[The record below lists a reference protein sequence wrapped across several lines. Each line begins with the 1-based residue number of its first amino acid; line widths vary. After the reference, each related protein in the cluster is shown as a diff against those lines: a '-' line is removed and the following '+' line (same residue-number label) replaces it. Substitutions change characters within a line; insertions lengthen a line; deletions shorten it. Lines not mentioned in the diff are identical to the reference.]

1 MFRTLIQWILTV
13 KLGIYLV
20 VNYVR
25 FKRFYNNGDKEK
37 FYKIASK
44 SYDLYCDTIFKS
56 SNMNFE
62 VLGLENIDM
71 EETYLIVSNHLG
83 LADIATI
90 LKAFPKYLNFV
101 CKKEIANVIVL
112 SNWMRMCGC
121 IFLDRESARNSISE
135 INRGVENLKN
145 GMSMCIFPEGTRS
158 TTGKI
163 GEFKKGSFKMS
174 LKSGAKILPMVLV
187 GTRSVYEDN
196 NKRIAK
202 GDVKAIFLEPID
214 VKKLSSEE
222 INDLNSIVRDRIDE
236 VYRKFV

>member
-1 MFRTLIQWILTV
+1 MFRTLIHWILTA

-20 VNYVR
+20 INYGR
-25 FKRFYNNGDKEK
+25 FKRFYKNKDWEN
-37 FYKIASK
+37 FYKIAKK
-44 SYDLYCDTIFKS
+44 SYRLYCDTIFKS

-62 VLGLENIDM
+62 VLGLENINMD
-71 EETYLIVSNHLG
+71 ETYLMVSNHLG
-83 LADIATI
+83 LADIAAI
-90 LKAFPKYLNFV
+90 VKAFPKYFNFV

-121 IFLDRESARNSISE
+121 IFLDRESARNSIPE

-145 GMSMCIFPEGTRS
+145 GISMCIFPEGTRS
-158 TTGKI
+158 TTGEI

-174 LKSGAKILPMVLV
+174 LKSGAKILPTVLV

-196 NKRIAK
+196 NKKIAK
-202 GDVKAIFLEPID
+202 GNVKVIFLEPID
-214 VKKLSSEE
+214 VKKLNSEE
-222 INDLNSIVRDRIDE
+222 INDLNSIVRDRINE